1 MARKGR
7 EADQN
12 EISVRN
18 GRENEEHH
26 GAIMLAYEG
35 FFWRSFLNGFTIR
48 FTCAY
53 SQKKR
58 FTCATQAFYKQLHA

>member
-53 SQKKR
+53 SQKKKIHLCY
-58 FTCATQAFYKQLHA
+58 TGIL